1 MRGALAHLGTGLPGL
16 TVAVQGTGAVGARL
30 CELLRDAGARL
41 VVADVDAAA
50 AAAVPGAEVVDPR
63 SIHAV
68 EADVLAPCAL
78 GGTLNAG
85 TIPEIRARVVAGA
98 ANNQL
103 ATPQDDARLAARGI
117 TYVPDFLASAGGV
130 TNGVSELDGYDRA
143 DVEARI
149 EGIAATAEAVLAE
162 AQRRGIPTGA
172 GSRGAGDGDGDAMSG
187 DYPRD
192 MVGYG
197 RDAPHPR
204 WPQGARIAIQI
215 AVNYEAGAE
224 SSVLHGDR
232 ASEGALTDTPFPPLA
247 GERNA
252 LVESAYEYGSRVGIW
267 RLLDMIEQRAIKVSL
282 FGVVQA
288 LERNPE
294 VASRSRRPATRSSRT
309 GTAGSTTARST
320 RRPSASSCAGRSR
333 ASSASPAS
341 GRSAG

>member
-1 MRGALAHLGTGLPGL
+1 VTGVFSHPAFDGHERVLHWSDRATGLRAIVAIHRVRNGRAVGGCRARDFASDDEALTDVLRLSRGMTYKTALAGLPYGGAKAVILGRPTPAGLRAFGRAVDSLGGTYVTAEDVGIGQADLAVMKAETPWVLGADDVGGVAAPFTALGVFHAMRGALQHLGTALPGL

-30 CELLRDAGARL
+30 CELLREAGARL

-78 GGTLNAG
+78 GGTLNAA

-103 ATPQDDARLAARGI
+103 ETPEDDARLAARGI

-162 AQRRGIPTGA
+162 AARRGVPTGA
-172 GSRGAGDGDGDAMSG
+172 A
-187 DYPRD
+187 
-192 MVGYG
+192 
-197 RDAPHPR
+197 
-204 WPQGARIAIQI
+204 
-215 AVNYEAGAE
+215 AE
-224 SSVLHGDR
+224 S
-232 ASEGALTDTPFPPLA
+232 LA
-247 GERNA
+247 ME
-252 LVESAYEYGSRVGIW
+252 
-267 RLLDMIEQRAIKVSL
+267 M
-282 FGVVQA
+282 
-288 LERNPE
+288 
-294 VASRSRRPATRSSRT
+294 ATR
-309 GTAGSTTARST
+309 
-320 RRPSASSCAGRSR
+320 
-333 ASSASPAS
+333 
-341 GRSAG
+341 